1 MNRERVVIDTNVFIS
16 GLLKPNGTPRKAINL
31 AKVLFQILQSE
42 ETYLELITRLSKP
55 KFDKYVSQSDRTVFL
70 NALRNESIFLTVEH
84 QTNVCSDADDNKF
97 LELALS
103 GRAKY
108 LITGDSD
115 LLVLVNYYETAIL
128 NPADFLEL
136 VS

>member
-16 GLLKPNGTPRKAINL
+16 GVLKPNGTPRKAINL
-31 AKVLFQILQSE
+31 AIDRFEILQSE
-42 ETYLELITRLSKP
+42 ETYLELTTRLSKA
-55 KFDKYVSQSDRTVFL
+55 KFDKYVSELERTVFF
-70 NALRNESIFLTVEH
+70 NYVRNQSFFLTVEH
-84 QTNVCSDADDNKF
+84 QTNICTDADDNKF

-103 GRAKY
+103 GKARY

-115 LLVLVNYYETAIL
+115 LLVLVNYYETVIL
-128 NPADFLEL
+128 NPADFMEL